1 MADIGSAQSSHHVEG
16 AGGFFMAKKLFVGGL
31 SWNTTEEALRKAFE
45 TFGTVTEAKTIVDR
59 ETGRSRG
66 FGFVTFAESEAADAA
81 VLKMNGGQLDGRT
94 IRVNE
99 ANEPE
104 PRGGGDRRGG
114 RREFGGGGERRRW

>member
-1 MADIGSAQSSHHVEG
+1 
-16 AGGFFMAKKLFVGGL
+16 MAKKLFVGGL
-31 SWNTTEEALRKAFE
+31 SWNTSEESLRKAFE

-66 FGFVTFAESEAADAA
+66 FGFVTFAEAEAADAA
-81 VLKMNGGQLDGRT
+81 VAKMNGSQLDGRT

-104 PRGGGDRRGG
+104 PRGERRG